1 MSEQPAP
8 ADNTVRQQLE
18 PETADGLRAYA
29 AKTRESADQLAAVL
43 EDIATNGLPDPEQ
56 CTPWEELR
64 EAHLARL
71 AAQRPAVA

>member
-8 ADNTVRQQLE
+8 ASAAARQLE
-18 PETADGLRAYA
+18 PAAADGLRAYA
-29 AKTRESADQLAAVL
+29 AKTRADADRLAAVL
-43 EDIATNGLPDPEQ
+43 EDIAANGVPDPEQ

-64 EAHLARL
+64 EAHLTRL

>member
-8 ADNTVRQQLE
+8 SDHARQQLE
-18 PETADGLRAYA
+18 PAAADAVRAYA
-29 AKTRESADQLAAVL
+29 ARTRESADQLAAVL
-43 EDIATNGLPDPEQ
+43 EDIATNGLPSVED